1 MKFWQTRTNS
11 SLIKQK
17 RLEAIEKKNSFNL
30 LDIILQKSNLYT
42 ILLKMLERLNL

>member
-1 MKFWQTRTNS
+1 MKFWLTRTNS

-17 RLEAIEKKNSFNL
+17 RLEAIEKKNPFNL

-42 ILLKMLERLNL
+42 MLVKNVRKT